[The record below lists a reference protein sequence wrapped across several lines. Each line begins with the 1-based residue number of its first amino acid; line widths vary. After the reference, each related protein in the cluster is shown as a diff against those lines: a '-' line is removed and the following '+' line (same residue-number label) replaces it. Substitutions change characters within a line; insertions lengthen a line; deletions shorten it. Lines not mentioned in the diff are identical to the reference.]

1 MKQYSISILATA
13 LLLGMTMSFK
23 NEGQPMYKTSTGQIS
38 FYSETPMENIEASS
52 STMISAINPS
62 NKNIACVVL
71 MTSFKFKN
79 GLMQEHFNEKYVE
92 SDKYPKATYSG
103 IINETI
109 DYTKPGT
116 YPVTSK
122 GTLTI
127 HGVAQPRTING
138 TLTIDATKKVNLT
151 STFDVKLVD
160 HKIEVP
166 QIVFNKIAEV
176 IQVKLN
182 ANYTLQ

>member
-1 MKQYSISILATA
+1 MKKHSIVILAST
-13 LLLGMTMSFK
+13 LLLGVILSFK
-23 NEGQPMYKTSTGQIS
+23 NEGQPIYKTSTGQIS
-38 FYSETPMENIEASS
+38 FFSETPVENIEASS

-62 NKNIACVVL
+62 NRNIACVVL

-92 SDKYPKATYSG
+92 SDTYPKATYSG

-116 YPVTSK
+116 YPVTSA

-138 TLTIDATKKVNLT
+138 TLTVETTKKANLT

-182 ANYTLQ
+182 INYTLQ

>member
-1 MKQYSISILATA
+1 MNKHLISKVVLFLFLGT
-13 LLLGMTMSFK
+13 LLSFK
-23 NEGQPMYKTSTGQIS
+23 NDGQPMYKTSNGQIS
-38 FYSETPMENIEASS
+38 FYSETPMENIDATSS
-52 STMISAINPS
+52 SVLSAINPS
-62 NKNIACVVL
+62 NKNIAFVVL

-92 SDKYPKATYSG
+92 SDTYPKATYSG
-103 IINETI
+103 IITETI

-116 YPVTSK
+116 YPVTTT

-127 HGVAQPRTING
+127 HGVAQQRTING
-138 TLTIDATKKVNLT
+138 ILTIDATKKLNLT

-166 QIVFNKIAEV
+166 QIVFNKIAEA
-176 IQVKLN
+176 IQIKLN
-182 ANYTLQ
+182 INYTLQ

>member
-1 MKQYSISILATA
+1 MKKYIIILFAST
-13 LLLGMTMSFK
+13 LLFGVTMSFR
-23 NEGQPMYKTSTGQIS
+23 NEGQPIYKTSAGQIS
-38 FYSETPMENIEASS
+38 FFSETPMENIEASS

-71 MTSFKFKN
+71 LTSFKFKN

-116 YPVTSK
+116 YPVTST

-127 HGVAQPRTING
+127 HGVTQPRTING
-138 TLTIDATKKVNLT
+138 TITIDATKKVNLT

-176 IQVKLN
+176 IKVKLN
-182 ANYTLQ
+182 TNYTLQ